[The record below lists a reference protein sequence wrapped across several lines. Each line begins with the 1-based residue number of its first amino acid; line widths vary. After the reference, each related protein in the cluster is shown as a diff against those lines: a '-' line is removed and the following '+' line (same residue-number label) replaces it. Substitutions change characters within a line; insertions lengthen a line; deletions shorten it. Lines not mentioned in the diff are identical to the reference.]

1 MFSTKRVKVIFAAAV
16 AAMALTAVS
25 ASSASATIVAA
36 KFNPAGTPFY
46 LKTTGVTIK
55 KNGGSAKS
63 CTASNIR
70 TEEFGSPNAF
80 GGSNES
86 FGGVRFY
93 CSGSWGL
100 QMAFWGYLK
109 YDNVTGR
116 YWLQVLDKTEQQL
129 ESPFGYY
136 YQSTGET
143 DQWTWVNGTS
153 STNPS
158 TITLNEQYVGRLAST
173 EEKITIS
180 GTFTATTLSGGLI
193 TLTH

>member
-1 MFSTKRVKVIFAAAV
+1 MLAAAV
-16 AAMALTAVS
+16 AAMALTAVG
-25 ASSASATIVAA
+25 ASSASATIMAA
-36 KFNPAGTPFY
+36 KFSPAGTPFY

-70 TEEFGSPNAF
+70 TEEFGSPTTF
-80 GGSNES
+80 GGANES

-93 CSGSWGL
+93 CSGSPAL
-100 QMAFWGYLK
+100 QMAFWGDLK
-109 YDNVTGR
+109 YDTVTGR
-116 YWLQVLDKTEQQL
+116 YWLQVVDHTEETL
-129 ESPFGYY
+129 ESPFGFYV
-136 YQSTGET
+136 QGTGET

-153 STNPS
+153 TTSPS
-158 TITLNEQYVGRLAST
+158 KITLNEQYVGYLYST
-173 EEKITIS
+173 HERITIS